1 MVEAIKKMVEAINK
15 MMEALNKLVEK
26 IKKMLEAINKMVKA
40 IKKMVEAIN
49 KMVKAIKKMVEA
61 INKFLALHTCISGLR
76 SSCFTDSVDLI
87 EYDYMK
93 TRVWTHPLLFLFSI
107 LEQSSR
113 SKFTSY

>member
-1 MVEAIKKMVEAINK
+1 MVEAIKKMVEAIKKMVEAINK

-26 IKKMLEAINKMVKA
+26 IKKML
-40 IKKMVEAIN
+40 EAIN

>member
-1 MVEAIKKMVEAINK
+1 MVEAIKKMVEAIKKMVEAINK

-26 IKKMLEAINKMVKA
+26 IKKML
-40 IKKMVEAIN
+40 EAIN

-107 LEQSSR
+107 LEQSSG